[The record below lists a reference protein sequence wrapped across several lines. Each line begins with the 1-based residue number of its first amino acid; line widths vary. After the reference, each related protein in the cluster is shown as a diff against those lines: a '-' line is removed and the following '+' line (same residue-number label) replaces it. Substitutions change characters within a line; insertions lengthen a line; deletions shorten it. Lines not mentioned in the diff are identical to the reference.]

1 MDPTDQNFTYN
12 PLSNEDKDLLLRHG
26 YRPGELTPE
35 EARELLADLRDQT
48 DNDEDSD
55 RLSNE
60 VPGDEFDGT
69 E

>member
-12 PLSNEDKDLLLRHG
+12 PLSNEDKDLLLRNG

-35 EARELLADLRDQT
+35 EAREILADLRAQGD
-48 DNDEDSD
+48 DNDAA

-60 VPGDEFDGT
+60 VPGDELDGT

>member
-12 PLSNEDKDLLLRHG
+12 PLSNEDKDLLLRNG
-26 YRPGELTPE
+26 YKPGELSPE
-35 EARELLADLRDQT
+35 EARELLRDLRAQS

-60 VPGDEFDGT
+60 VPGDELDGT